1 MGLSSDVDYCIYAK
15 VSSIHNEIEKGGGGW
30 GEGAVLPNGLGCWF
44 YSRGLI
50 QALYHVTSETGVQQ
64 LCHALS

>member
-1 MGLSSDVDYCIYAK
+1 MLIT
-15 VSSIHNEIEKGGGGW
+15 VSMLRFLPVITRSRMGGGGW
-30 GEGAVLPNGLGCWF
+30 GEGAVLPNGLGCWS

-64 LCHALS
+64 LGHALS